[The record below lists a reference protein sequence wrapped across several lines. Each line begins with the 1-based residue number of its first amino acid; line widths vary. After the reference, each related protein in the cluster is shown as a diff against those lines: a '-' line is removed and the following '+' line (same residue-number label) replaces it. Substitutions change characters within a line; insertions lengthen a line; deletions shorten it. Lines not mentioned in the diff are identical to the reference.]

1 MAFDNKL
8 KNQNY
13 STTNVLKSH
22 NFSGVEI
29 LSLCVQFFL
38 MNIITSHIR

>member
-13 STTNVLKSH
+13 SSTNVLKSH
-22 NFSGVEI
+22 KLSGVEI
-29 LSLCVQFFL
+29 LSLCVQF
-38 MNIITSHIR
+38 H